1 MPYHAII
8 FDLDGTLLD
17 TLDDIA
23 DSANAVLADHGYP
36 AHRADDY
43 RLFIGGG
50 VDVLFERALPDGER
64 NAATIERCVERFN
77 EVYKSRWNVKTRIYD
92 GASELLD
99 GVVQRGLK
107 LAVLSNKPH
116 AFTEK
121 CVAEYL
127 SRWPISPVLGQRDG
141 IPHKPDPTG
150 ALEIADQLG
159 IAPAEFLYLGDSAP
173 DMKTARSAGMFS
185 VGALWG
191 FRSEEEMRG
200 AGAQALI
207 AKPTDLLDLADSSV
221 ESSR

>member
-1 MPYHAII
+1 MSYRAII
-8 FDLDGTLLD
+8 FDLDGTLLN

-36 AHRADDY
+36 PHAADDY
-43 RLFIGGG
+43 RFFIGGG
-50 VDVLFERALPDGER
+50 VDVLFERALPEGDR
-64 NAATIERCVERFN
+64 SVATIERCVERFKD
-77 EVYKSRWNVKTRIYD
+77 VYKSGWNVKTRIYD

-99 GVVQRGLK
+99 QLVERGLK

-127 SRWPISPVLGQRDG
+127 SRWPIAPVLGQRDG

-150 ALEIADQLG
+150 ALEIANELG
-159 IAPAEFLYLGDSAP
+159 IPPAEFLYLGDSAT
-173 DMKTARSAGMFS
+173 DMKTARSAGMFA

-191 FRSEEEMRG
+191 FRSEEEMRE

-207 AKPTDLLDLADSSV
+207 AKPGQLLGLIG
-221 ESSR
+221 